1 MNILSLQKDGK
12 VIFIPQTLED
22 LWVIK
27 SITDLGDVVSGSSY
41 RRIRGNEADNEST
54 RKPVFV
60 SIAIEKFDFSKEL
73 NSLRFT
79 GKIIDSKPEELAP
92 LGEYHTLEIS
102 LSKSYTLKKPHFFSH
117 QLDLLE
123 NNSSVF
129 SSSILL
135 IALDDEK
142 SNIFELTNIGIKDIA
157 VIDSG
162 KPGKRYSSDFDFS
175 SFFSEIFSIVSRYD
189 CQIIIA
195 GPGATRSKLSEF
207 IKQKK
212 SSLKILELSIQNT
225 NKSSINE
232 LFSKEEVS
240 RFFENSIIYKEQ
252 KVLDSF
258 LENLGKNNNKV
269 AYGLQEVS
277 KALDVGACESIMV
290 SEKLWKTELDKVQ
303 ELIRKADIVKTKVHI
318 VDEEHEVSKSLRSF
332 GGIISTLRYPLS
344 F

>member
-12 VIFIPQTLED
+12 LVFIPQTLED

-27 SITDLGDVVSGSSY
+27 SITDIGDVISGSSY
-41 RRIRGNEADNEST
+41 RRIRGNEADNDST

-60 SIAIEKFDFSKEL
+60 SISIEKFDFSKEL

-79 GKIIDSKPEELAP
+79 GKIVESKPEDLAP

-102 LSKSYTLKKPHFFSH
+102 LSKSYTLKKPQFFSH
-117 QLDLLE
+117 QLDLLQN
-123 NNSSVF
+123 NNSAISC
-129 SSSILL
+129 SILL
-135 IALDDEK
+135 IALDDERA
-142 SNIFELTNIGIKDIA
+142 NLFELTNIGIKELA

-175 SFFSEIFSIVSRYD
+175 NFFSEIFSIVSRYD

-195 GPGATRSKLSEF
+195 GPGATKSKLSEF

-212 SSLKILELSIQNT
+212 SSFKILELAIQNT

-232 LFSKEEVS
+232 LFSKKEVA
-240 RFFENSIIYKEQ
+240 RFFKNSIIYKEQ
-252 KVLDSF
+252 KILDAF

-277 KALDVGACESIMV
+277 IALDLGACENIMI
-290 SEKLWKTELDKVQ
+290 SERLWKRELDKVQ
-303 ELIRKADIVKTKVHI
+303 ELIKKADIVKTKVHI
-318 VDEEHEVSKSLRSF
+318 VDEEHDVSKALKSF
-332 GGIISTLRYPLS
+332 GGIISTLRYPLT

>member
-12 VIFIPQTLED
+12 LVFIPQTLED

-27 SITDLGDVVSGSSY
+27 SITDVGDVISGSSY
-41 RRIRGNEADNEST
+41 RRIRGNEADNDST

-60 SIAIEKFDFSKEL
+60 SISIEKFDFSKEL

-79 GKIIDSKPEELAP
+79 GKIVESKPEDLAP

-102 LSKSYTLKKPHFFSH
+102 LSKSYTLKKPQFFSH
-117 QLDLLE
+117 QLDLLQN
-123 NNSSVF
+123 NNSAISC
-129 SSSILL
+129 SILL
-135 IALDDEK
+135 IALDDERA
-142 SNIFELTNIGIKDIA
+142 NLFELTNIGIKELA

-175 SFFSEIFSIVSRYD
+175 NFFSEIFSIVSRYD

-195 GPGATRSKLSEF
+195 GPGATKSKLSEF

-212 SSLKILELSIQNT
+212 SSFKILELAIQNT

-232 LFSKEEVS
+232 LFSKKEVA
-240 RFFENSIIYKEQ
+240 RFFKNSIIYKEQ
-252 KVLDSF
+252 KILDAF

-277 KALDVGACESIMV
+277 IALDLGACENIMI
-290 SEKLWKTELDKVQ
+290 SERL
-303 ELIRKADIVKTKVHI
+303 
-318 VDEEHEVSKSLRSF
+318 
-332 GGIISTLRYPLS
+332 
-344 F
+344 

>member
-1 MNILSLQKDGK
+1 MNILSLQKEGK
-12 VIFIPQTLED
+12 VTFIPQTLED

-27 SITDLGDVVSGSSY
+27 SITDVGDIISGSSY
-41 RRIRGNEADNEST
+41 RRVRGNEADNDST
-54 RKPVFV
+54 RKPVYV

-79 GKIIDSKPEELAP
+79 GKIVESKPEDLAP

-102 LSKSYTLKKPHFFSH
+102 LSKTYTLKKPQFFSH
-117 QLDLLE
+117 QLELLE
-123 NNSSVF
+123 NNKSAI

-142 SNIFELTNIGIKDIA
+142 ANLYELTNIGIKDLA

-175 SFFSEIFSIVSRYD
+175 SFFSEIFSIVSRFD
-189 CQIIIA
+189 CQVIIA
-195 GPGATRSKLSEF
+195 GPGATKSKLSEY
-207 IKQKK
+207 IKQKN
-212 SSLKILELSIQNT
+212 SAFKILVISIQNT

-232 LFSKEEVS
+232 LFSKKEVS
-240 RFFENSIIYKEQ
+240 RFFKNSIIYKEQ
-252 KVLDSF
+252 KILDSF

-277 KALDVGACESIMV
+277 KALDLGACENILI
-290 SEKLWKTELDKVQ
+290 SEKLWKTELDKIQ
-303 ELIRKADIVKTKVHI
+303 ELIRKADVVKTKVHV
-318 VDEEHEVSKSLRSF
+318 VDEDNDVSKALRSF
-332 GGIISTLRYPLS
+332 GGIISTLRYPLT